1 MKLTGMLC
9 LKLKTCLILS
19 CDRLLRFTITFDYA
33 GANCEGI
40 EAAVILGENQSCPLE
55 IIAKAIYTLL
65 QVRSTNVEIGAQLW
79 HIGTGE

>member
-1 MKLTGMLC
+1 MLET
-9 LKLKTCLILS
+9 KNM
-19 CDRLLRFTITFDYA
+19 FDPQLWQTSQIHYNIFYYA

-40 EAAVILGENQSCPLE
+40 EAAVILGENQSCSLE